1 VNNDQHGHIDIF
13 QFVLFVTGIF
23 TFGFLDGYTAT
34 QMMGKYGV
42 MAEYNPLFRYI
53 SMNYGLASFMLIK
66 MTAVSL
72 VLSTPLLIQ
81 RFSRDSMYWMTNG
94 FLGVFAVSGVVAAI
108 SNYTLLQSG
117 TAFADPK
124 IIMGMTLVF
133 VFSAIC
139 LGDALDQNRNKK
151 NSLNFKISDDEW
163 QRMKYE
169 IGYPA

>member
-1 VNNDQHGHIDIF
+1 MKNDQHRRIDIF

-53 SMNYGLASFMLIK
+53 SMNYGLAYFMLIK
-66 MTAVSL
+66 MIAASL
-72 VLSTPLLIQ
+72 VLSTPLLMQ
-81 RFSRDSMYWMTNG
+81 RFSRDHMYWMTNG

-117 TAFADPK
+117 TAFTDPK
-124 IIMGMTLVF
+124 LIMGITLVF
-133 VFSAIC
+133 VFSAIFI
-139 LGDALDQNRNKK
+139 GDAMDQNKNKK
-151 NSLNFKISDDEW
+151 SSLNFKISDDEW

-169 IGYPA
+169 MGYPA